1 MYIDIRQ
8 QAFDPW
14 QELAAYRERLPAA
27 GRSGACAVFVG
38 TMRDYNEGDSVR
50 SMVLEH
56 YPGMTEQQLETLV
69 GASCQSHDL
78 MDALVIHR
86 IGEVTPG
93 EDIVLV
99 AAWSAH
105 RGAAFEACREIM
117 EALKSTAPFWKK
129 ETLAGDKGER
139 WVTRNTSGS

>member
-1 MYIDIRQ
+1 MHIDIRQ
-8 QAFDPW
+8 LAFDPW
-14 QELAAYRERLPAA
+14 QELTAYREHLSDS

-56 YPGMTEQQLETLV
+56 YPGMTERQLQTLV
-69 GASCQSHDL
+69 SASCDSHGL
-78 MDALVIHR
+78 IDALVIHR
-86 IGEVTPG
+86 VGEITPG

-99 AAWSAH
+99 AVWSAH
-105 RGAAFEACREIM
+105 RSAAFDACREIM

-129 ETLAGDKGER
+129 ERLAGDKGER
-139 WVTRNTSGS
+139 WVARNTPG

>member
-1 MYIDIRQ
+1 MHIDIRQ

-14 QELAAYRERLPAA
+14 QELTAYREPLSDS

-56 YPGMTEQQLETLV
+56 YPGMTERQLETLV
-69 GASCQSHDL
+69 SASCESHGL
-78 MDALVIHR
+78 IDALVIHR
-86 IGEVTPG
+86 VGEITPG

-99 AAWSAH
+99 AVWSAH
-105 RGAAFEACREIM
+105 RSAAFDACREIM

-129 ETLAGDKGER
+129 ERLAGDKGER
-139 WVTRNTSGS
+139 WVARNTPG